1 MKDQEI
7 FVSIKC
13 AVYNHEQ
20 YIRQCLEGSVMQK
33 TNFRFEAIVH
43 DDASTDGSAAII
55 REYAEKYPDIIKP
68 IYEIENQYSKR
79 DGSLTRIMNAAC
91 KGKYIAV
98 CEGDDYWID
107 PLKLQKQFD
116 FMEEHSDYMLCGTN
130 GLVLWDHGVNAPEYF
145 HRRFISSELTPENTI
160 GKWPFPTASLFYRK
174 ELLNYLDDFKC
185 KIYSGDIRLMLVALA
200 NGRIWSFGDVTTI
213 YRRNNDMN
221 SSTNRVKSKNDHGE
235 FYFGQMIQLY
245 SAYNE
250 YTNYKFETQ
259 INKIILKDRKLL
271 TILKYRKKI
280 GLFAIFIHPC
290 LFLRRTILMKFTKT
304 LKYIIYK
311 YIILGVILLQITA
324 II

>member
-20 YIRQCLEGSVMQK
+20 YIRQCLEGFVMQK

-43 DDASTDGSAAII
+43 DDASTDSSAAII
-55 REYAEKYPDIIKP
+55 REYAEKYPHIIKP
-68 IYEIENQYSKR
+68 IYETENQYSKR

-116 FMEEHSDYMLCGTN
+116 FMEGHSDYMLCGTN
-130 GLVLWDHGVNAPEYF
+130 GLILWNDGINAPEYF

-185 KIYSGDIRLMLVALA
+185 KIYSGDIRLILVALA
-200 NGRIWSFGDVTTI
+200 NGRIWSFGDVTTV

-250 YTNYKFETQ
+250 YTNNRYVGITTEAMNRDKKRLKV
-259 INKIILKDRKLL
+259 INLRNKIGIW
-271 TILKYRKKI
+271 
-280 GLFAIFIHPC
+280 AFIVHPV
-290 LFLRRTILMKFTKT
+290 IS
-304 LKYIIYK
+304 YK
-311 YIILGVILLQITA
+311 YFFKVKVSGLIRDWVYCNC
-324 II
+324 

>member
-20 YIRQCLEGSVMQK
+20 YIRQCLEGFVMQK

-79 DGSLTRIMNAAC
+79 DGSLTRVMNAAC

-116 FMEEHSDYMLCGTN
+116 FMETHSDYILCGTN
-130 GLVLWDHGVNAPEYF
+130 GLILWDNGVKAPEYF
-145 HRRFISSELTPENTI
+145 HRRFISMELMPEDVIN
-160 GKWPFPTASLFYRK
+160 KWPFPTASLFYRK
-174 ELLNYLDDFKC
+174 ELLNFSDDFKC
-185 KIYSGDIRLMLVALA
+185 RIYSSDIRLILVALA
-200 NGRIWSFGDVTTI
+200 NGRIWSSNAITTI
-213 YRRNNDMN
+213 YRLNNNIN
-221 SSTNRVKSKNDHGE
+221 SSTNRIKSKKDHGL
-235 FYFGQMIQLY
+235 FYIGQMIQLY
-245 SAYNE
+245 SSYNE
-250 YTNYKFETQ
+250 YTNQRFSKDV
-259 INKIILKDRKLL
+259 NKTLSWLKKVHTFLGHRKEVGLL
-271 TILKYRKKI
+271 AFI
-280 GLFAIFIHPC
+280 IHPHISYK
-290 LFLRRTILMKFTKT
+290 LTFRLKTISLIKKWV
-304 LKYIIYK
+304 YHNC
-311 YIILGVILLQITA
+311 QI
-324 II
+324 